1 MELLKSVKRRTLLG
15 EIGYYGLNIGLVV
28 VLFVMSQTIQY
39 PVAAL
44 VLVLL
49 SKWRM
54 LAVRPRFWMT
64 NIQSN
69 MVDVIV
75 GVSIVTLMYAPHITA
90 QEHMATWMQ
99 AGLAVFYAAWL
110 VIIKPMSKRWQM
122 MAQSGLAT
130 FFGTTALFAVSYE
143 WPAAIVVALAAI
155 IGYSVAR
162 HFFLAHDD
170 DQTTFFS
177 LVWAAIIAEVSWLVH
192 YWTFS
197 YSLFG
202 VSALR
207 IPQGAIIIM
216 LLSFVAERVYR
227 SWRKRGAVV
236 AADVAGPAV
245 MAAVL
250 IVVMLVL
257 YNEVV
262 LGV

>member
-15 EIGYYGLNIGLVV
+15 EIGYYGLNIGLVA

-39 PVAAL
+39 PVGAL

-49 SKWRM
+49 SKWRV
-54 LAVRPRFWMT
+54 LAVRPRFWLT

-75 GVSIVTLMYAPHITA
+75 GVSVVALMYAPHVTA
-90 QEHMATWMQ
+90 REQLTVWVQ

-122 MAQSGLAT
+122 MLQAGLAT
-130 FFGTTALFAVSYE
+130 FFGMTALFAVSYE
-143 WPAAIVVALAAI
+143 WPVVIVVALAAG

-162 HFFLAHDD
+162 HFFLAYDD
-170 DQTTFFS
+170 DQTTFLS
-177 LVWAAIIAEVSWLVH
+177 LVWAVIIAEVSWLVH

-207 IPQGAIIIM
+207 IPQGTIIIM

-236 AADVAGPAV
+236 SVDVAGPAV

-250 IVVMLVL
+250 IIVVLVL
-257 YNEVV
+257 YNSVV
-262 LGV
+262 LGS